1 MQGQV
6 SMPAAA
12 ALAVQSLGLNFQS
25 VELGAQ
31 LRRLSRARAGEG
43 LVEESEKMLVADIAL
58 FRPHRG

>member
-1 MQGQV
+1 
-6 SMPAAA
+6 MPAAA

-58 FRPHRG
+58 FRPHSG

>member
-25 VELGAQ
+25 AELCAQ
-31 LRRLSRARAGEG
+31 LRRVSRARAGEG

-58 FRPHRG
+58 FRPHSG